1 VRWIQQQDAAG
12 CRMQD
17 AGCSSSNELM
27 QRHIDLEKKIK
38 ASAGDC
44 GSYYIC
50 GVIWRGYFL

>member
-1 VRWIQQQDAAG
+1 
-12 CRMQD
+12 MQD

-50 GVIWRGYFL
+50 GVIWRGY